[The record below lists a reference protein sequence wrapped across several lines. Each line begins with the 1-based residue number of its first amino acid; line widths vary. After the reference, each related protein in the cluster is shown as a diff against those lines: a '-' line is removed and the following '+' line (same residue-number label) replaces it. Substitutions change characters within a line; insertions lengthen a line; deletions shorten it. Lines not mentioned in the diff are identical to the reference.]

1 VHNMSHLGSGLR
13 GETMSGA
20 MVAVACA
27 VAGTS
32 TVCYALLTRAE
43 RIKRNRR
50 SAGDISIDGG
60 SASGSE
66 GRAVASWFGGGHSAT
81 DSSGNP
87 SDIGGGDSGAGGD
100 GGGSGD

>member
-1 VHNMSHLGSGLR
+1 
-13 GETMSGA
+13 MSGA
-20 MVAVACA
+20 MVAFACA

-32 TVCYALLTRAE
+32 MICYALMTRAE

-50 SAGDISIDGG
+50 SAGGISIDGG

-66 GRAVASWFGGGHSAT
+66 GGAVASWFGGGHSAT

-87 SDIGGGDSGAGGD
+87 SGFGGDDSGGGGD
-100 GGGSGD
+100 GGDCGD